1 MGCPGRRNNG
11 TLVISVCAGG
21 IELEVAMAS
30 RDDPSLNA
38 SPAGGPG
45 PEASS
50 SGPVPTHPPQPKGI
64 WAKIGLGFGA
74 ATLVAIAAPRIT
86 TEGSTPPMSP
96 LLMSGLLIALVTSAA
111 LYLGI
116 RSDMRL
122 SSRVALYAVGY
133 NVLLVA
139 VKFVFAPRGL
149 YEVNRE
155 VTLEQSLFSQN
166 DTTGALL
173 TSGLVFL
180 LYLCVYYVVYR
191 IYRSRVE
198 ILRRVR
204 DPAQRKRR
212 LRRLILPMVAGGFL
226 FTVSGG
232 ILVVAIIAAS
242 GVEYIQFV
250 FSSGYSL
257 LIAVALGGATY
268 LAAVAFKEVAER
280 EAIIDRAVVFVTFF
294 WLGLYFIALYH
305 VLWVVYILVLTA
317 IWPLRVVVPK

>member
-1 MGCPGRRNNG
+1 
-11 TLVISVCAGG
+11 
-21 IELEVAMAS
+21 MAS
-30 RDDPSLNA
+30 RDDLGPNPSL
-38 SPAGGPG
+38 SGGPG
-45 PEASS
+45 SDVSATK
-50 SGPVPTHPPQPKGI
+50 PVPPHPPQPKGI

-74 ATLVAIAAPRIT
+74 ATIVAVAAPRIT
-86 TEGSTPPMSP
+86 TEGSTPPMSA
-96 LLMSGLLIALVTSAA
+96 LLASGLLIALVTSAA

-122 SSRVALYAVGY
+122 STRVALYAAGY

-149 YEVNRE
+149 YEVNQE

-166 DTTGALL
+166 DTSGALF

-180 LYLCVYYVVYR
+180 LYLSAYYVIYR
-191 IYRSRVE
+191 IYRNRIE
-198 ILRRVR
+198 TLRSVR
-204 DPAQRKRR
+204 EPAQRKKR
-212 LRRLILPMVAGGFL
+212 LKRLILPMVAGAFL
-226 FTVSGG
+226 FSVSGG
-232 ILVVAIIAAS
+232 ILVVFIAAAS
-242 GVEYIQFV
+242 GIEYIQFV

-268 LAAVAFKEVAER
+268 LAASAFKEIAER
-280 EAIIDRAVVFVTFF
+280 EVIVDRAVVFVTFF

>member
-1 MGCPGRRNNG
+1 
-11 TLVISVCAGG
+11 
-21 IELEVAMAS
+21 MAS
-30 RDDPSLNA
+30 RDDLSPSE

-45 PEASS
+45 SEASRTVA
-50 SGPVPTHPPQPKGI
+50 VPPHPQQPKGI

-74 ATLVAIAAPRIT
+74 ATLVAVAAPRIT

-96 LLMSGLLIALVTSAA
+96 LLVSGLLIALVTSAA

-122 SSRVALYAVGY
+122 STRVALYAVGY

-180 LYLCVYYVVYR
+180 LYLGVYYVVYR
-191 IYRSRVE
+191 IYRNRIE

-212 LRRLILPMVAGGFL
+212 LRRLILPMVAGAFV

-242 GVEYIQFV
+242 GVEYIEFV

-268 LAAVAFKEVAER
+268 LAASAFKEVAER
-280 EAIIDRAVVFVTFF
+280 EVIVDRAVAFVTFF